1 MTRSVTGGPS
11 KLDPL
16 RVGLG
21 AEDAGGRELEDPTE
35 QRAGLRVLADAF
47 DNPNAV
53 GLVAVPV
60 DLHPNF
66 FLGGGLERR
75 AEVAEA
81 FEDPCLPADVEIR
94 TDDPVPTEDR
104 KELFFRGRER
114 IVVRLRHPVQEH
126 LDVTAGGAA
135 VVPFP
140 SDGSPLRWHGL
151 ASLQNPGSCTGAT
164 STKDL
169 YPSPV
174 RKPPNRRIQGGTQN
188 PRRLAPWSS

>member
-47 DNPNAV
+47 DNPKTV

-60 DLHPNF
+60 DFHPDV

-81 FEDPCLPADVEIR
+81 FEDPCVLADVEVR
-94 TDDPVPTEDR
+94 TADPVPPEDR
-104 KELFFRGRER
+104 EELF
-114 IVVRLRHPVQEH
+114 
-126 LDVTAGGAA
+126 
-135 VVPFP
+135 
-140 SDGSPLRWHGL
+140 
-151 ASLQNPGSCTGAT
+151 
-164 STKDL
+164 
-169 YPSPV
+169 
-174 RKPPNRRIQGGTQN
+174 
-188 PRRLAPWSS
+188 

>member
-16 RVGLG
+16 RVALG

-75 AEVAEA
+75 AERSE
-81 FEDPCLPADVEIR
+81 EH
-94 TDDPVPTEDR
+94 TS
-104 KELFFRGRER
+104 ELQSPMYL
-114 IVVRLRHPVQEH
+114 VCRLLLEKK
-126 LDVTAGGAA
+126 
-135 VVPFP
+135 
-140 SDGSPLRWHGL
+140 
-151 ASLQNPGSCTGAT
+151 N
-164 STKDL
+164 
-169 YPSPV
+169 
-174 RKPPNRRIQGGTQN
+174 
-188 PRRLAPWSS
+188 

>member
-16 RVGLG
+16 RVALG

-53 GLVAVPV
+53 GLVSVPV
-60 DLHPNF
+60 DLHPDF

-81 FEDPCLPADVEIR
+81 LEDPRVPANVEVR
-94 TDDPVPTEDR
+94 TDDPVPPEDR
-104 KELFFRGRER
+104 EELFLRGCER
-114 IVVRLRHPVQEH
+114 IVVRLRHAVQEH
-126 LDVTAGGAA
+126 LDEAARSA
-135 VVPFP
+135 VVAFLCGV
-140 SDGSPLRWHGL
+140 SLLRGHGL
-151 ASLQNPGSCTGAT
+151 ASRVG
-164 STKDL
+164 
-169 YPSPV
+169 
-174 RKPPNRRIQGGTQN
+174 
-188 PRRLAPWSS
+188 PRVLRPRHADEGFVP